1 MPITHPNPNIREKK
15 DEHKG
20 YCYPAAM
27 EETAHDNVRDACT
40 VGWWGADSNLAKNS
54 KTASA
59 SAKFPQFELGE
70 NMTEFSSATFFG
82 NHA

>member
-40 VGWWGADSNLAKNS
+40 VGWWGADSNLAKIQKQQAPVRSCSHNLNW
-54 KTASA
+54 
-59 SAKFPQFELGE
+59 AKI
-70 NMTEFSSATFFG
+70 
-82 NHA
+82 